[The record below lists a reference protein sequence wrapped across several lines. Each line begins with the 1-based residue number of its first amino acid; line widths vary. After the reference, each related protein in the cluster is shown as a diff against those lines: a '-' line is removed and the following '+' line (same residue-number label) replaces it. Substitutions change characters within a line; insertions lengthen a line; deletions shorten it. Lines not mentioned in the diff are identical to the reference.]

1 MHVVD
6 APHQRIL
13 RLLRDEGPV
22 SRAELGDRLELT
34 RPRLLAEVERLVS
47 GGLIAEAGMAASRG
61 GRRSTLV
68 ELHPRL
74 RFAAVDLGASSIDI
88 EVTNGRLE
96 PVAAYQEPADIRT
109 GPRAILHRVNE
120 LLAKART
127 DGAYER
133 LDAIGIG
140 VPGPVSFRDGVPV
153 SPPIMPGWDRYPV
166 RELLARE
173 HSCPA
178 VVDNDVNIMAIGER
192 HGGVAHSV
200 DDFLFV
206 KIGTGIGCGIHLA
219 GGVYRG
225 VDGCAGDIGHIQVDS
240 HGPVCSCG
248 NAGCLEA
255 LFSGAALARDA
266 LAAARSGESPALA
279 ERLAANDA
287 ARAAAAIASAASAS
301 ASAASSSASAASTGA
316 SAASASTATPVAG
329 TRPGDPTSEA
339 GRSDES
345 PAGGPREGS
354 DNLSRGIPAAGYP
367 VGSGYGG
374 SSSGYGGSG
383 YGGSGYG
390 TGFGYGSGAG
400 SGSAGP
406 WLITARDVAEGA
418 AEGDVVCIRL
428 IRDGGRRVGGVLATL
443 VSFANPSMI
452 VIGGGLAQLGHVLL
466 AEIRSVVYRR
476 SLPLATGNLPV
487 VLSELGPRAGVTGA
501 AVLASEVAFEQ
512 AS

>member
-6 APHQRIL
+6 APHLRLL
-13 RLLRDEGPV
+13 RLLRDEGPI
-22 SRAELGDRLELT
+22 SRAELGDRLDLT
-34 RPRLLAEVERLVS
+34 RPRLLAEVERLVAA
-47 GGLIAEAGMAASRG
+47 GFIAEAGMAASRG

-96 PVAAYQEPADIRT
+96 PVAAYRESTDIRG
-109 GPRAILHRVNE
+109 GPRAILHRIQE
-120 LLAKART
+120 LLEKART

-133 LDAIGIG
+133 LDAVGIG

-166 RELLARE
+166 RELLTRE
-173 HSCPA
+173 LGCPA

-219 GGVYRG
+219 GEVYRG

-266 LAAARSGESPALA
+266 LAAARNGDSPALA
-279 ERLAANDA
+279 ERLAAH
-287 ARAAAAIASAASAS
+287 
-301 ASAASSSASAASTGA
+301 
-316 SAASASTATPVAG
+316 G
-329 TRPGDPTSEA
+329 T
-339 GRSDES
+339 
-345 PAGGPREGS
+345 
-354 DNLSRGIPAAGYP
+354 L
-367 VGSGYGG
+367 V
-374 SSSGYGGSG
+374 
-383 YGGSGYG
+383 
-390 TGFGYGSGAG
+390 
-400 SGSAGP
+400 
-406 WLITARDVAEGA
+406 ARDVADGA
-418 AEGDVVCIRL
+418 AEGDVTCIRL
-428 IRDGGRRVGGVLATL
+428 IRDGGRRVGAVLATL
-443 VSFANPSMI
+443 VSFSNPSMI
-452 VIGGGLAQLGHVLL
+452 VIGGGLAQLGHILL

-487 VLSELGPRAGVTGA
+487 VLSELGARAGVTGA
-501 AVLASEVAFEQ
+501 AVLASDTAFEQ

>member
-1 MHVVD
+1 VHVVD
-6 APHQRIL
+6 APHLRLL
-13 RLLRDEGPV
+13 RLLRDEGPI
-22 SRAELGDRLELT
+22 SRAELGDRLDLT
-34 RPRLLAEVERLVS
+34 RPRLLAEVERLVAA
-47 GGLIAEAGMAASRG
+47 GYIAEAGMAASRG

-68 ELHPRL
+68 ELQPRL
-74 RFAAVDLGASSIDI
+74 RFAAVDLGASSIDV

-96 PVAAYQEPADIRT
+96 PVAAYRESADIRS
-109 GPRAILHRVNE
+109 GPKVILHRVNE

-127 DGAYER
+127 DGAFDR
-133 LDAIGIG
+133 LDAVGIG

-173 HSCPA
+173 HGCPA

-206 KIGTGIGCGIHLA
+206 KIGTGIGCGIHLG

-225 VDGCAGDIGHIQVDS
+225 VDGCAGDIGHIQVDA
-240 HGPVCSCG
+240 HGPMCSCG

-266 LAAARSGESPALA
+266 GAAARSGESPALA
-279 ERLAANDA
+279 ERFAVNGE
-287 ARAAAAIASAASAS
+287 I
-301 ASAASSSASAASTGA
+301 G
-316 SAASASTATPVAG
+316 
-329 TRPGDPTSEA
+329 
-339 GRSDES
+339 
-345 PAGGPREGS
+345 
-354 DNLSRGIPAAGYP
+354 
-367 VGSGYGG
+367 
-374 SSSGYGGSG
+374 
-383 YGGSGYG
+383 
-390 TGFGYGSGAG
+390 
-400 SGSAGP
+400 
-406 WLITARDVAEGA
+406 ARDVADGA
-418 AEGDVVCIRL
+418 AEGDVTCIRL
-428 IRDGGRRVGGVLATL
+428 IRDGGRRVGATLATL

-452 VIGGGLAQLGHVLL
+452 VIGGGLAQLGHILL

-487 VLSELGPRAGVTGA
+487 VLSELGARAGVSGA
-501 AVLASEVAFEQ
+501 AVLASDTAFEQ

>member
-1 MHVVD
+1 MHLVD
-6 APHQRIL
+6 APHLRLL
-13 RLLRDEGPV
+13 RLLRDEGPI
-22 SRAELGDRLELT
+22 SRAELGDRLDLT

-47 GGLIAEAGMAASRG
+47 AGYIAEAGMAASRG

-96 PVAAYQEPADIRT
+96 PVAAYRENADIRS
-109 GPRAILHRVNE
+109 GPKAILHRVNE
-120 LLAKART
+120 LLAKARI
-127 DGAYER
+127 DGAFER
-133 LDAIGIG
+133 LDAVGIG

-166 RELLARE
+166 RELLTRE
-173 HSCPA
+173 HGCPA

-219 GGVYRG
+219 GDVYRG
-225 VDGCAGDIGHIQVDS
+225 VDGCAGDIGHIQVDA
-240 HGPVCSCG
+240 HGPMCSCG

-255 LFSGAALARDA
+255 LFSGAALSRDA
-266 LAAARSGESPALA
+266 TAAARSGESPALA
-279 ERLAANDA
+279 ERLAAN
-287 ARAAAAIASAASAS
+287 
-301 ASAASSSASAASTGA
+301 
-316 SAASASTATPVAG
+316 
-329 TRPGDPTSEA
+329 GDL
-339 GRSDES
+339 G
-345 PAGGPREGS
+345 
-354 DNLSRGIPAAGYP
+354 
-367 VGSGYGG
+367 
-374 SSSGYGGSG
+374 
-383 YGGSGYG
+383 
-390 TGFGYGSGAG
+390 
-400 SGSAGP
+400 
-406 WLITARDVAEGA
+406 ARDVADGA
-418 AEGDVVCIRL
+418 AEGDVTCIRL
-428 IRDGGRRVGGVLATL
+428 IRDGGRRVGATLATL

-452 VIGGGLAQLGHVLL
+452 VIGGGLAQLGHILL

-487 VLSELGPRAGVTGA
+487 VLSELGARAGVTGA
-501 AVLASEVAFEQ
+501 AVLASDTAFEQ

>member
-1 MHVVD
+1 MHDVD
-6 APHQRIL
+6 APHLRVL

-34 RPRLLAEVERLVS
+34 RPRLLAEVERLVAA
-47 GGLIAEAGMAASRG
+47 GLIAEAGMAASRG

-96 PVAAYQEPADIRT
+96 PVAAYRETADIRS
-109 GPRAILHRVNE
+109 GPKAILHRVNE
-120 LLAKART
+120 LLDKART
-127 DGAYER
+127 DGAFER
-133 LDAIGIG
+133 LDAVGIG
-140 VPGPVSFRDGVPV
+140 VPGPVSYRDGVPV

-173 HSCPA
+173 HGCPA

-200 DDFLFV
+200 DDFLFI

-219 GGVYRG
+219 GDVYRG
-225 VDGCAGDIGHIQVDS
+225 VDGCAGDIGHIQVDA

-248 NAGCLEA
+248 NTGCLEA

-266 LAAARSGESPALA
+266 IAAARNGESPALA
-279 ERLAANDA
+279 ERLAAN
-287 ARAAAAIASAASAS
+287 
-301 ASAASSSASAASTGA
+301 
-316 SAASASTATPVAG
+316 
-329 TRPGDPTSEA
+329 
-339 GRSDES
+339 
-345 PAGGPREGS
+345 GGIG
-354 DNLSRGIPAAGYP
+354 
-367 VGSGYGG
+367 
-374 SSSGYGGSG
+374 
-383 YGGSGYG
+383 
-390 TGFGYGSGAG
+390 
-400 SGSAGP
+400 
-406 WLITARDVAEGA
+406 ARDVAEGA
-418 AEGDVVCIRL
+418 AEGDVTCIRL
-428 IRDGGRRVGGVLATL
+428 IRDGGRRIGGVLATL

-466 AEIRSVVYRR
+466 AEIRSIVYRR

-487 VLSELGPRAGVTGA
+487 VLSELGGRAGVSGA
-501 AVLASEVAFEQ
+501 AVLASDTAFEQ

>member
-6 APHQRIL
+6 APHLRLL
-13 RLLRDEGPV
+13 RLLRDEGPI
-22 SRAELGDRLELT
+22 SRAELGDRLDLT
-34 RPRLLAEVERLVS
+34 RPRLLAEVERLVAA
-47 GGLIAEAGMAASRG
+47 GYIAEAGMAASRG

-96 PVAAYQEPADIRT
+96 PVAAYRESADIRS
-109 GPRAILHRVNE
+109 GPKVILHRVNE
-120 LLAKART
+120 LLAKARS

-133 LDAIGIG
+133 LDAVGIG

-173 HSCPA
+173 HLCPA

-206 KIGTGIGCGIHLA
+206 KIGTGIGCGIHL
-219 GGVYRG
+219 GGDVYRG
-225 VDGCAGDIGHIQVDS
+225 VDGCAGDIGHIQVDA
-240 HGPVCSCG
+240 HGPMCSCG

-266 LAAARSGESPALA
+266 LAAARSGEAPALA
-279 ERLAANDA
+279 ERLAAN
-287 ARAAAAIASAASAS
+287 
-301 ASAASSSASAASTGA
+301 GEL
-316 SAASASTATPVAG
+316 G
-329 TRPGDPTSEA
+329 
-339 GRSDES
+339 
-345 PAGGPREGS
+345 
-354 DNLSRGIPAAGYP
+354 
-367 VGSGYGG
+367 
-374 SSSGYGGSG
+374 
-383 YGGSGYG
+383 
-390 TGFGYGSGAG
+390 
-400 SGSAGP
+400 
-406 WLITARDVAEGA
+406 ARDVADGA
-418 AEGDVVCIRL
+418 AEGDVTCIRL
-428 IRDGGRRVGGVLATL
+428 IRDGGRRVGATLATL

-452 VIGGGLAQLGHVLL
+452 VIGGGLAQLGHILL

-487 VLSELGPRAGVTGA
+487 VLSELGARAGVTGA
-501 AVLASEVAFEQ
+501 AVLASDTAFEQ

>member
-1 MHVVD
+1 VHVVD
-6 APHQRIL
+6 PPHLRLL
-13 RLLRDEGPV
+13 RLLRDEGPI
-22 SRAELGDRLELT
+22 SRAELGDRLDLT
-34 RPRLLAEVERLVS
+34 RPRLLAEVERLVAAGYIS
-47 GGLIAEAGMAASRG
+47 EAGMAASRG

-68 ELHPRL
+68 ELQPRL

-96 PVAAYQEPADIRT
+96 PVAAYRESADIRS
-109 GPRAILHRVNE
+109 GPKVILHRVNE
-120 LLAKART
+120 LLAKARI
-127 DGAYER
+127 DGAFDR
-133 LDAIGIG
+133 LDAVGIG

-173 HSCPA
+173 HGCPA

-206 KIGTGIGCGIHLA
+206 KIGTGIGCGIHLG

-225 VDGCAGDIGHIQVDS
+225 VDGCAGDIGHIQVDA

-279 ERLAANDA
+279 ERLLTNGE
-287 ARAAAAIASAASAS
+287 I
-301 ASAASSSASAASTGA
+301 G
-316 SAASASTATPVAG
+316 
-329 TRPGDPTSEA
+329 
-339 GRSDES
+339 
-345 PAGGPREGS
+345 
-354 DNLSRGIPAAGYP
+354 
-367 VGSGYGG
+367 
-374 SSSGYGGSG
+374 
-383 YGGSGYG
+383 
-390 TGFGYGSGAG
+390 
-400 SGSAGP
+400 
-406 WLITARDVAEGA
+406 ARDVVDGA
-418 AEGDVVCIRL
+418 AEGDVTCIRL
-428 IRDGGRRVGGVLATL
+428 IRDGGRRVGATLATL

-452 VIGGGLAQLGHVLL
+452 VIGGGLAQLGHILL

-487 VLSELGPRAGVTGA
+487 VLSELGARAGVSGA
-501 AVLASEVAFEQ
+501 AVLASDTAFEQ